1 MSTGE
6 DRRPTGFCL
15 RIGSRVVR
23 LYTGPILVG
32 RGLSSD
38 IVLDDSQVSRQHAR
52 VTVTEDAVTVVDLG
66 SVNGSYLD
74 ERPLAR
80 GATQVPVGG
89 HLRFGHTTLELA
101 VEPLAAAGEAAH
113 RAALA
118 LLGESSLVVGE
129 EDIPTRR
136 YEALDVAGAGAE
148 LEYAA
153 GRPDHAE
160 RLLAGYL
167 ASVLDEL
174 TSRRPLPEQ
183 TVLEAARLALR
194 LAAKTEKGRWFDYAV
209 DVLRRSGSLPG
220 AELIAELCEVGR
232 GLAVDRAQLAR
243 YVEDRTRAGGEGSRR
258 LLAGL
263 EALTA
268 SAPVVEGR

>member
-15 RIGSRVVR
+15 RIGSRAVR
-23 LYTGPILVG
+23 LHTGSVLVG

-38 IVLDDSQVSRQHAR
+38 VVLDDSQVSRQHAR
-52 VTVTEDAVTVVDLG
+52 LDVSEDAVTVVDLG

-74 ERPLAR
+74 DQPLAR
-80 GATQVPVGG
+80 GPTPVPVGAR
-89 HLRFGHTTLELA
+89 LRFGHTSLELV
-101 VEPLAAAGEAAH
+101 VEPPAPSGARAQRALELRGEP
-113 RAALA
+113 L
-118 LLGESSLVVGE
+118 LVVGE

-136 YEALDVAGAGAE
+136 YQALDVAGAGAE

-153 GRPDHAE
+153 GRPDQAE

-167 ASVLDEL
+167 ANVLDEL

-194 LAAKTEKGRWFDYAV
+194 LAAKTSKARWFDFAV
-209 DVLRRSGSLPG
+209 DMLQHAEGLPRAEMV
-220 AELIAELCEVGR
+220 AELSEVGR
-232 GLAVDRAQLAR
+232 GLAIDRARLAR
-243 YVEDRTRAGGEGSRR
+243 YVEDRARRGGEAARRR
-258 LLAGL
+258 LSGLSTLAAN
-263 EALTA
+263 E
-268 SAPVVEGR
+268 PVIGGR

>member
-15 RIGSRVVR
+15 RIGSRAVR
-23 LYTGPILVG
+23 LHTGSVLVG

-38 IVLDDSQVSRQHAR
+38 VVLDDSQVSRQHAR
-52 VTVTEDAVTVVDLG
+52 LDVSEDAVTVVDLG

-74 ERPLAR
+74 DQPLAR
-80 GATQVPVGG
+80 GPTPVPVGAR
-89 HLRFGHTTLELA
+89 LRFGHTSLELV
-101 VEPLAAAGEAAH
+101 VEPPAPSGARAQRALELRGEP
-113 RAALA
+113 
-118 LLGESSLVVGE
+118 LLVLGE

-136 YEALDVAGAGAE
+136 YQALDVAGAGAE

-153 GRPDHAE
+153 GRPDQAE

-167 ASVLDEL
+167 ANVLDEL

-194 LAAKTEKGRWFDYAV
+194 LAAKTSKARWFDFAV
-209 DVLRRSGSLPG
+209 DMLQHAEGLPRAEMV
-220 AELIAELCEVGR
+220 AELSEVGR
-232 GLAVDRAQLAR
+232 GLAIDRARLAR
-243 YVEDRTRAGGEGSRR
+243 YVEDRARRGGEAARRR
-258 LLAGL
+258 LSGLSTLAAN
-263 EALTA
+263 E
-268 SAPVVEGR
+268 PVIGGR